1 LGGVGAYVVL
11 SIGIVQS
18 VVVLNSVPRWCQV
31 LPHRF
36 PFRAHL
42 RVTASW
48 DMQFRAL

>member
-31 LPHRF
+31 LPHRI
-36 PFRAHL
+36 PFRSPSGYCVLEYA
-42 RVTASW
+42 V
-48 DMQFRAL
+48 